1 MLTAH
6 TNFQNYPYLKLS
18 QNPIQNPQTLIPR
31 YFPIHRNEIIKPAK
45 LPIINNTNESPQKMD
60 VNSNSLISNSGD
72 EVQLNVSN
80 NNVQNMAEDDNAV
93 DLEQSTISTHL
104 LTDVKDEPSD
114 NTIDWEGSTTD
125 VLKTIEKVDNGVIE
139 ESLPSFDNNDIVI
152 LERISKSQIQKEES
166 KGEIIESSELYDTID
181 PIDDETSP
189 SAPTI
194 KERMKRFLNPSM
206 MVSQEFP
213 I

>member
-1 MLTAH
+1 MLTTH
-6 TNFQNYPYLKLS
+6 TNFQNYPYFKLS
-18 QNPIQNPQTLIPR
+18 QNPNQNPQKLIPR
-31 YFPIHRNEIIKPAK
+31 YFSIHRNEIIKPAK

-60 VNSNSLISNSGD
+60 VNSNSNLISNSGD
-72 EVQLNVSN
+72 EVQQLNVAN
-80 NNVQNMAEDDNAV
+80 NNIQNMAEDDNAV

-114 NTIDWEGSTTD
+114 DTIEWEGSSTD
-125 VLKTIEKVDNGVIE
+125 VLKPVEKTVNGVIE

-152 LERISKSQIQKEES
+152 LERISKSQIQKEDS
-166 KGEIIESSELYDTID
+166 KGAIIESLEQYITID

-189 SAPTI
+189 SAPTV

-206 MVSQEFP
+206 MVS
-213 I
+213 